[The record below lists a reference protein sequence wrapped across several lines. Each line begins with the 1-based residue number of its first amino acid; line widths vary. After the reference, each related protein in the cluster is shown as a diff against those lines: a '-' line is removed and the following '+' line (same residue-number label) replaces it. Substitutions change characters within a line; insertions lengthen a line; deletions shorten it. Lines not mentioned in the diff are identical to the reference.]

1 MKIYN
6 VRVTETRRKAVSV
19 RADSKQDAEQRAL
32 DAWRNTE
39 FVLDDFEDFEGVDV
53 EVLDDGVEDD
63 GTLAHDSVVGG
74 YGNENLKAGLTNE
87 E

>member
-6 VRVTETRRKAVSV
+6 IEVTETRRKAVSV

-63 GTLAHDSVVGG
+63 GTLPHDSVIGG
-74 YGNENLKAGLTNE
+74 YGSENLKAGVAHE

>member
-6 VRVTETRRKAVSV
+6 VEVTETRRKAVSV

-39 FVLDDFEDFEGVDV
+39 FVLDDFEDFESVDV

-63 GTLAHDSVVGG
+63 GTLTHDSVLGG
-74 YGNENLKAGLTNE
+74 YGSENLKVDKAHE

>member
-19 RADSKQDAEQRAL
+19 RADNRQDAEQRVL

-53 EVLDDGVEDD
+53 EAIDDGREDD
-63 GTLAHDSVVGG
+63 ETLPYGTVIGG
-74 YGNENLKAGLTNE
+74 YGSKNLNRGRIHGE
-87 E
+87 

>member
-6 VRVTETRRKAVSV
+6 VEVTETRRKAVSV

-63 GTLAHDSVVGG
+63 GILPHDSVLGG
-74 YGNENLKAGLTNE
+74 YGSENLKAGLANE

>member
-6 VRVTETRRKAVSV
+6 VEVTETRRKAVSV
-19 RADSKQDAEQRAL
+19 RADSKHDAEQRAL

-53 EVLDDGVEDD
+53 EVLDDGREDD
-63 GTLAHDSVVGG
+63 GTLPYGTVIGG
-74 YGNENLKAGLTNE
+74 YGSENLKEGEPHE

>member
-1 MKIYN
+1 MKIYK
-6 VRVTETRRKAVSV
+6 VEVTETRRKAVSV

-63 GTLAHDSVVGG
+63 GSLPHDLVLGG
-74 YGNENLKAGLTNE
+74 YGSENLKAGLANE

>member
-6 VRVTETRRKAVSV
+6 VEVTETRRKAVSV

-53 EVLDDGVEDD
+53 EVLDDGREDD
-63 GTLAHDSVVGG
+63 GTLLCDTVLGG
-74 YGNENLKAGLTNE
+74 YGRSVS
-87 E
+87 